1 MVMQISFEAMELSDV
16 VEAAS
21 KDRVKDQC
29 ALAAI
34 LCVVPSEMK
43 VGLTVK
49 KSAKEAWDAVKS
61 MSISDDC
68 VKSASVQHLLKEYG
82 NVTFHNGG
90 PSTTS

>member
-21 KDRVKDQC
+21 KDRAKDQC

-34 LCVVPSEMK
+34 LRVVPSEMK

-61 MSISDDC
+61 MSISDDR
-68 VKSASVQHLLKEYG
+68 VKSASVQHLLKEYE
-82 NVTFHNGG
+82 NVTFRNGVHR
-90 PSTTS
+90 